1 MATFCFRQIDND
13 VGSNPIMAKDKE
25 TIIKELKDHIA
36 SRGGAYSEWYTGIAE
51 DAKKRLDEHGL
62 NRKEGDKWAHRE
74 ATSSDTAREIETYFT
89 ETLGIDGDSGGG
101 TDASKFVYIYKKNI
115 NTNP

>member
-1 MATFCFRQIDND
+1 M
-13 VGSNPIMAKDKE
+13 DKE

-51 DAKKRLDEHGL
+51 DPNKRLDEHGV

-74 ATSSDTAREIETYFT
+74 AASSNIAREIETYFT
-89 ETLGIDGDSGGG
+89 DTLGTDRNPGGG
-101 TDASKFVYIYKKNI
+101 SDATKSVYVYKKN
-115 NTNP
+115 NHTDP